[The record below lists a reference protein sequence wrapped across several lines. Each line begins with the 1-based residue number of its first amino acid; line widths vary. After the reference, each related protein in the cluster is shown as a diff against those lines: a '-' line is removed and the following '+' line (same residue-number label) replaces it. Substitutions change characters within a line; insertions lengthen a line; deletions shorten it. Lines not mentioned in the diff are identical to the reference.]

1 MKNKIVR
8 HAQNVVNLYGPWM
21 WVASRPDNNFFV
33 KKLGTTF
40 YLILIL
46 FHSEAFKNVK
56 KNTINMLD
64 FSDYITRNTK

>member
-8 HAQNVVNLYGPWM
+8 HAQKVVILYGPWM
-21 WVASRPDNNFFV
+21 EVASRPDNNFFV

-46 FHSEAFKNVK
+46 FHSEAFKN
-56 KNTINMLD
+56 TINMFD
-64 FSDYITRNTK
+64 FSDYIKRNTK